1 MLNYST
7 GDTHECDWCEKEFE
21 WDTDDVIESYD
32 EYPDGAQFVRWQ
44 VVCPNCEECT
54 TVTQF

>member
-21 WDTDDVIESYD
+21 WSDDDVIESWD
-32 EYPDGAQFVRWQ
+32 EDCDCNIFTRWEA
-44 VVCPNCEECT
+44 VCPHCGET
-54 TVTQF
+54 TIISCF